1 MLSPHN
7 SISKKFLLHFDYVYS
22 ISLVRGKMQS
32 CSQCVS
38 TWAVHRASNGLV
50 CLVSAEEP
58 LLCWATERTSVA
70 SQDQAGGSQW
80 PLTEAQSPLAWQL
93 CFPRANLTGV
103 LKPRPAGKEEAGE
116 QRCFLRHAGYMEG
129 KGQAPFLSLAL
140 WVQNVALSSVP

>member
-1 MLSPHN
+1 MFIASRWSGGRCN
-7 SISKKFLLHFDYVYS
+7 
-22 ISLVRGKMQS
+22 LVPS
-32 CSQCVS
+32 
-38 TWAVHRASNGLV
+38 V
-50 CLVSAEEP
+50 CLRGPFTGPQMGLSAWYLPRSLSFAGQQKGP
-58 LLCWATERTSVA
+58 LLPPKIKLEEA
-70 SQDQAGGSQW
+70 SGHS
-80 PLTEAQSPLAWQL
+80 PEAQSPLAWQL